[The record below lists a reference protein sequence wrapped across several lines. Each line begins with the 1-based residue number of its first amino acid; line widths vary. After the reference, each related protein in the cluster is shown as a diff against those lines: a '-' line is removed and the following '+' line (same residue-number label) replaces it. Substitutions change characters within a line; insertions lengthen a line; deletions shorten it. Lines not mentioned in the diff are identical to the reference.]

1 LDWLPKL
8 PIVSLLLA
16 VAFVAVPYRLASD
29 DGQSDVPF
37 EAFREE
43 ARTFLVRNP
52 QLEVDTLGALI
63 LDPTWLAEMRSAA
76 ANSESRVA
84 IHLPARMLAR
94 SQARLD
100 GLIANAYELRI
111 TADPAWRFG
120 VLDARSPTRNYIVH
134 AFVHENLASIIL
146 SVAVMLLVGIA
157 LELTWG
163 SLIFS
168 AFVIAVIPMT
178 AQGYRLFDASSGIPW
193 SGGAGLAGALL
204 GAYFI
209 RGLGGHF
216 LIPGWILLPAW
227 LGFESFVVRGF
238 WIDDLGGFP
247 WTTICAAVGIG
258 GLAAGAL
265 RLTNFESNVESRAA
279 KRASRGP
286 NPVVARAARLRSDGD
301 PHQAF
306 DLIQAAWRDDPKN
319 EEVTEAFFSIAV
331 EVGQP
336 EAAAEAIIP
345 SLRNAI
351 RSGDVSRAIGYWFP
365 IAEKECDVS
374 LEATVAVRL
383 GEALLDAGHPK
394 EALFTLRGALEVGVS
409 AGQATRI
416 VKVARDLD
424 DGLARRAA
432 AIALNDASLDPQIRV
447 ELEPVAAAIQSDSP
461 PPEAHREAIEVPG
474 MESRSQL
481 DQRVQAEH
489 QSIETTAFPIGT
501 DSDIDSVDQG
511 DLYESDSNEAALK
524 AQALDAGTF
533 SAENL
538 SAESPTGEA
547 AASSDASIVSD
558 MNSDDVLSHWNE
570 RDPLAEKD
578 AVDLSGDLDEDSA
591 DEALLN
597 ASALERQNDRF
608 DFGLNLKGSDLL
620 DPLDAEIDSDLTPM
634 IDATDELT
642 TPLVLSNAD
651 GDDQSTVVFDQP
663 TTFLEPAESAGP
675 VPNDSSIGKS
685 AGSGSTSGS
694 LLRSMKALD
703 ALPIATG
710 DEWIEID
717 ASPRG
722 KSKVP
727 FSRIQ
732 TIAMAAVGGLGNRPV
747 LIVDIMLNGSDG
759 VDEPMKLIRFRS
771 DRFDPRGLE
780 PDAANPLTALIA
792 WVERLQRGSNAICL
806 PSRSIL
812 AGEFARFDT
821 LEAYEREVLMAARED
836 EG

>member
-1 LDWLPKL
+1 M
-8 PIVSLLLA
+8 SLLLA

-43 ARTFLVRNP
+43 ARSFLVRNP

-76 ANSESRVA
+76 ANSESKVA

-134 AFVHENLASIIL
+134 AFVHENLAGIIL

-168 AFVIAVIPMT
+168 AFLIAVIPMT
-178 AQGYRLFDASSGIPW
+178 AQAYRLFDASSGIPW

-258 GLAAGAL
+258 ALAAGAL

-279 KRASRGP
+279 KRASRGA
-286 NPVVARAARLRSDGD
+286 NPVVARAASLRSDGD
-301 PHQAF
+301 PYQAF
-306 DLIQAAWRDDPKN
+306 ELIQAAWRDDPNN
-319 EEVTEAFFSIAV
+319 EVVTEAFFSIAV

-351 RSGDVSRAIGYWFP
+351 RSGDVSRAIEYWFP
-365 IAEKECDVS
+365 IAAKECDVS

-432 AIALNDASLDPQIRV
+432 VIALNDASLDPQIRV

-489 QSIETTAFPIGT
+489 QSIETTAFPAGT
-501 DSDIDSVDQG
+501 
-511 DLYESDSNEAALK
+511 ESDSNEAILK

-538 SAESPTGEA
+538 SAESPTGED

-608 DFGLNLKGSDLL
+608 DFGLNLEGPDLV

-634 IDATDELT
+634 IDATDDLT

-663 TTFLEPAESAGP
+663 TTFLEPAESADL
-675 VPNDSSIGKS
+675 VPNDSSIGKR

-732 TIAMAAVGGLGNRPV
+732 TIAMAAVSGLGNRPV
-747 LIVDIMLNGSDG
+747 LIVDVMLNGSDG

-771 DRFDPRGLE
+771 DRFDPRRLE
-780 PDAANPLTALIA
+780 PDAANPLAALIA
-792 WVERLQRGSNAICL
+792 WVVRLQRGSNAICL

-821 LEAYEREVLMAARED
+821 LEAYEREILMAARED